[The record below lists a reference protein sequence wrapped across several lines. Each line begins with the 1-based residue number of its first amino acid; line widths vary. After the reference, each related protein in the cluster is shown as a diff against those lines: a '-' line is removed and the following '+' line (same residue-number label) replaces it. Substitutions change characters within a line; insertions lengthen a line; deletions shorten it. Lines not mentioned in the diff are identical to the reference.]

1 MVKTTGPTKRT
12 ANYMWHWP
20 PSHPSHRRRNGRKPR
35 EPKEMT
41 SQDLRA
47 IDKRRMLAN
56 SERANDY
63 WAENYAIDTLAMTV
77 EIERLQAERDAARAE
92 AAVMREAVGKAR
104 GPLIEAIESMVATH
118 YALDRVRPS
127 LDKIEGPNWE
137 GIFDGLINEKDWLDS
152 VEFYLRTQPAPAARE
167 EGK

>member
-1 MVKTTGPTKRT
+1 
-12 ANYMWHWP
+12 
-20 PSHPSHRRRNGRKPR
+20 
-35 EPKEMT
+35 MT
-41 SQDLRA
+41 SEDLRA

-92 AAVMREAVGKAR
+92 AAGKDAMIECWKQEAASFKKILLDAIKD
-104 GPLIEAIESMVATH
+104 IEDAGCSE
-118 YALDRVRPS
+118 
-127 LDKIEGPNWE
+127 
-137 GIFDGLINEKDWLDS
+137 DGLDGS
-152 VEFYLRTQPAPAARE
+152 VCDKWRELREMFEDEALTQPAPAASG